1 MRKIFL
7 LKLIFI
13 ITIVVSFTN
22 CKTKKV
28 TVTSNKNFVEKSIEL
43 NKETEKKP
51 VVLYIVDGKK
61 VTAKEISRISPDDIE
76 IITVI
81 KNDKEILKY
90 TTDKKY
96 EGVILIKM
104 KKK

>member
-43 NKETEKKP
+43 NKETEKN
-51 VVLYIVDGKK
+51 L
-61 VTAKEISRISPDDIE
+61 
-76 IITVI
+76 
-81 KNDKEILKY
+81 LFY
-90 TTDKKY
+90 T
-96 EGVILIKM
+96 
-104 KKK
+104 